1 MLFLKEHHLT
11 ALHVACGDITDV
23 ALDGQNLVIRTHDS
37 MLADMLADGRREV
50 ENALRWQG
58 LDIGLKV
65 EVIQKEVSKEEKDI
79 ARLQNFF
86 GDYLI
91 VK

>member
-1 MLFLKEHHLT
+1 MKEHHLT

-23 ALDGQNLVIRTHDS
+23 SLDGQNLVIRTNDS

-58 LDIGLKV
+58 LDISLKV
-65 EVIQKEVSKEEKDI
+65 EVIEKEISKEEKDI
-79 ARLQNFF
+79 ARLRNIL

>member
-1 MLFLKEHHLT
+1 MKEHHLT

-23 ALDGQNLVIRTHDS
+23 ALDGQNLVIRTYDG
-37 MLADMLADGRREV
+37 MLADMLADGRRDI

-58 LDIGLKV
+58 LDIGVKV
-65 EVIQKEVSKEEKDI
+65 EIMQREVSKSERDI
-79 ARLQNFF
+79 ARLKNML

-91 VK
+91 IK